1 MSVPQIYATRYGG
14 LRQLEET
21 VQLCFD
27 SDEKQNDAAARSE
40 AGDTISIMLA
50 TEEVDEGIVQAPAL
64 SRPLHPDAKTAG
76 GQVSRT
82 DSEGLRGHIRDYHR
96 EATGTGDS
104 ESKFGGGGGGSKV
117 HTFNCMP
124 GRRPAGVWSD
134 ARVCRCTAW
143 FSTAVRPQLDIA
155 LFGR

>member
-14 LRQLEET
+14 LRQLEEK

-50 TEEVDEGIVQAPAL
+50 TEEIDEGIVQAPVL

-76 GQVSRT
+76 GQVSRA

-104 ESKFGGGGGGSKV
+104 ESKFGGGGGSKV
-117 HTFNCMP
+117 HTLTAPSWCME
-124 GRRPAGVWSD
+124 GRSSLSLHSLDSSAMRP
-134 ARVCRCTAW
+134 
-143 FSTAVRPQLDIA
+143 
-155 LFGR
+155 